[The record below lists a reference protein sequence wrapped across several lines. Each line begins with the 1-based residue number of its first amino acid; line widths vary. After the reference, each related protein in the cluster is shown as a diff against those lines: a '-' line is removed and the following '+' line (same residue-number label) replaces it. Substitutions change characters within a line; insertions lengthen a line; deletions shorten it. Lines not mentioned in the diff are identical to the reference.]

1 MVKWRRLWRS
11 GGGYSEVVAVMVK
24 WRGYG
29 EVAAVMVK
37 WRRL

>member
-1 MVKWRRLWRS
+1 MAAVIVKWRC
-11 GGGYSEVVAVMVK
+11 VIVK

-37 WRRL
+37 WRRLW